1 LRSVVAY
8 PASRQKAPAL
18 SESGLSFDRQ
28 HAELGAFFIQFL
40 LESHPIG
47 LQTKQFSCPRLGP
60 ASSHNKEMKRNKI
73 MNSRIT
79 DNSEGIDRRTSRS
92 ICDAVGERLQQDLR
106 PESLRPSSH
115 LQHLMDELRRRDRDD
130 WRGMPN

>member
-1 LRSVVAY
+1 
-8 PASRQKAPAL
+8 
-18 SESGLSFDRQ
+18 
-28 HAELGAFFIQFL
+28 
-40 LESHPIG
+40 
-47 LQTKQFSCPRLGP
+47 
-60 ASSHNKEMKRNKI
+60 MKRNKI